1 MNTFQSPHS
10 SILLPTRSPFFYSLN
25 IPIGNIFR
33 VVVISSKQCGE
44 GKEEWIPCTPG
55 VIEERKDKDGRVG
68 KERKG
73 RGEERGK
80 KQSYFELV
88 FRSPLPAPDSIR
100 EDPSQAEPDLCSPQ
114 NPPGIMSVLDD
125 VCATMHA
132 TGGGADQTLLQKLQ
146 AAVGTHE
153 HFNSWSAGFV
163 IHHYAGKVR
172 SNSLLSGRPLINPN
186 PGSKLPILLTKFHFQ
201 RGPC

>member
-1 MNTFQSPHS
+1 MD
-10 SILLPTRSPFFYSLN
+10 SLN
-25 IPIGNIFR
+25 SR
-33 VVVISSKQCGE
+33 
-44 GKEEWIPCTPG
+44 
-55 VIEERKDKDGRVG
+55 
-68 KERKG
+68 
-73 RGEERGK
+73 RGEERREERWEGNRGEGIEKGK
-80 KQSYFELV
+80 KKRKDHNLSLYLGVPYQPPNSL
-88 FRSPLPAPDSIR
+88 RK
-100 EDPSQAEPDLCSPQ
+100 DPSQAEPNLCSPQ

-172 SNSLLSGRPLINPN
+172 GTPFRVGAPSQIPEVPGCKSYPPLTRPSSSSRAPPADQNQELSPKLPGHIPCVHSARAADTHWPLISLPN
-186 PGSKLPILLTKFHFQ
+186 
-201 RGPC
+201 

>member
-1 MNTFQSPHS
+1 MD
-10 SILLPTRSPFFYSLN
+10 SLN
-25 IPIGNIFR
+25 SR
-33 VVVISSKQCGE
+33 
-44 GKEEWIPCTPG
+44 
-55 VIEERKDKDGRVG
+55 
-68 KERKG
+68 
-73 RGEERGK
+73 RGEERREERWEGNRGEGIEKGK
-80 KQSYFELV
+80 RKRKDHNLSLYLG
-88 FRSPLPAPDSIR
+88 LPNQPSNSLR
-100 EDPSQAEPDLCSPQ
+100 EDPSQAEPNLCFPQ

-172 SNSLLSGRPLINPN
+172 GTPFRVGAPSQIPGVPGCKSYPPPTRPSSSSRAPPADQNQELSPKLPGHIPCVHSARAADTHWPLISLPN
-186 PGSKLPILLTKFHFQ
+186 
-201 RGPC
+201 